1 MSSLI
6 IAAHVKE
13 GVALARRYNLPEEVI
28 DFIPMHHGMTRIDFF
43 YNKALEVAKGS
54 EDVSKIDEIKEQ
66 DYRYTGPKPT
76 TKETGI
82 MMLADAIEAAVR
94 SIEEPTPQRI
104 EDLINGFVK
113 RRLEEGEL
121 DDCPLTMS
129 DLTKIKAAFLNVLV
143 GVYHSRVKYPDAEI
157 RRDRP
162 TPKPPKTPAKSPK
175 EEVQVKE
182 ATKP

>member
-6 IAAHVKE
+6 ITAHVKE
-13 GVALARRYNLPEEVI
+13 GVALARRFNLPEEVI

-43 YNKALEVAKGS
+43 YNKAMEVAKDS
-54 EDVSKIDEIKEQ
+54 EDETRIDEIKEQ

-82 MMLADAIEAAVR
+82 LMLADAIEAAVR

-104 EDLINGFVK
+104 EDLIDGFVK

-121 DDCPLTMS
+121 DECPLTMS
-129 DLTKIKAAFLNVLV
+129 DLTRIKAAFLNVLI
-143 GVYHSRVKYPDAEI
+143 GVYHSRVKYPEAEI
-157 RRDRP
+157 KRDRP
-162 TPKPPKTPAKSPK
+162 PTKPPKVAAKNPK
-175 EEVQVKE
+175 EEGPVKE
-182 ATKP
+182 MSKP